1 MVGAPPTELTNF
13 ITNMGKMN
21 HRILTKICE
30 NKFVQSTELP
40 ETIDMERM
48 FSLQG
53 MVKSI
58 DSVDHKMTQTIRKQH
73 QNQNQNQHQYTQHG
87 DVRQVLQTT
96 EHKSNKLNQNEY
108 KACNGTAKETAKGTA
123 KETAKGHTKPSLMDT
138 QDASMSLVLSFMHYI
153 SPITILECGRMAS
166 TDRHHTHTHTH
177 TPNGTT
183 SRELREFSFEM
194 KKCLDMYPNLLKSL
208 SSRHKSLRRRIEQ
221 YLDANPAS
229 KDLSYMDDEY
239 MSFWSSLLNRPV
251 LVVSW
256 SNRLFRCYH
265 PTAFSA
271 PLGADVVA
279 DTTETVEN
287 TPNMSNN
294 SMCHA
299 LVIKVRHCR
308 DRDRILYEFEDH
320 NGMDNDKTNFIEQYK
335 QSFGL
340 KTWYDV
346 RQLKTMKISDIQ
358 EICKEHGISTMTG
371 TQRCRKDLL
380 IKQLGEKLILI

>member
-1 MVGAPPTELTNF
+1 MVETPPTELTNF

-40 ETIDMERM
+40 ETIDIERM
-48 FSLQG
+48 FNLQG

-58 DSVDHKMTQTIRKQH
+58 DSVDHKMTQSIR
-73 QNQNQNQHQYTQHG
+73 NQHQHQHNQRG
-87 DVRQVLQTT
+87 NVRQVLQTT
-96 EHKSNKLNQNEY
+96 DHESNKINKKEY
-108 KACNGTAKETAKGTA
+108 KACMETAKGPSNT
-123 KETAKGHTKPSLMDT
+123 SLMHT
-138 QDASMSLVLSFMHYI
+138 QGASMSLILSFMHYI
-153 SPITILECGRMAS
+153 SPITILECGRMTS

-183 SRELREFSFEM
+183 SRGLREFSFEM

-221 YLDANPAS
+221 YLDADPAS

-256 SNRLFRCYH
+256 YNRLYRCYH
-265 PTAFSA
+265 PTEFSA
-271 PLGADVVA
+271 PLGANVVA

-287 TPNMSNN
+287 TSNMSNN

-308 DRDRILYEFEDH
+308 DRDRILYDFEDH

-335 QSFGL
+335 QSSGL
-340 KTWYDV
+340 KTWYDM
-346 RQLKTMKISDIQ
+346 RQLKTMKISEIQ
-358 EICKEHGISTMTG
+358 EICKEHGISTMNG
-371 TQRCRKDLL
+371 TQRCRKDFL
-380 IKQLGEKLILI
+380 IQELGEKLILI